1 MGQLNELYH
10 YARTHNVRHIVL
22 AVGAN
27 DFDFSGVTKQ
37 CMELYEKA
45 KWLIRRPVLL
55 QLRRHAGSHHAR
67 RSGTQS
73 RTTSTTR

>member
-10 YARTHNVRHIVL
+10 YAQTHNVRHIVL

-37 CMELYEKA
+37 CMEIY
-45 KWLIRRPVLL
+45 
-55 QLRRHAGSHHAR
+55 LRQTSLTLASAVTTTASSRAPSPCR
-67 RSGTQS
+67 TGT
-73 RTTSTTR
+73 